1 MMIFGAISNSWQRQ
15 LPTQTLATLVA
26 EAQQRGARHIELRA
40 TCLGDCETGQG
51 DDWRP
56 LLPNLQALIDQFP
69 GLSFNLA
76 VPVPCLTEAVD
87 PQGVLFQ
94 AALTGAICVGR
105 QQAHLR
111 IVDGGYFDHAWET
124 PEDIPAT
131 ALGLADLAHEAARQ
145 QVVLSIENVS
155 QPLHSMAMLVKCAG
169 DRLSPVEGD
178 NLGLC
183 LDLTNQLR
191 AYPDSNPLSE
201 LAAISPSMIKMMH
214 IKQTRE
220 LRPYPTVDTGDLD
233 CLQML
238 KILQE
243 MSYEGPL
250 VFEIPPHEQAL
261 ENLTSSFNFVRQ

>member
-15 LPTQTLATLVA
+15 LPTQPLATLVA

-56 LLPNLQALIDQFP
+56 HLPNLRALVDQFP
-69 GLSFNLA
+69 ALSFNLA
-76 VPVPCLTEAVD
+76 VPVPCLTQAVD
-87 PQGVLFQ
+87 PQGGLFE
-94 AALTGAICVGR
+94 AALAGAICVGR
-105 QQAHLR
+105 EQAHLR
-111 IVDGGYFDHAWET
+111 IVDGGHFDHAWET
-124 PEDIPAT
+124 PEDIPT
-131 ALGLADLAHEAARQ
+131 AAWCLLDLAREAARQ
-145 QVVLSIENVS
+145 QVILSIENVS
-155 QPLHSMAMLVKCAG
+155 QPLHSMAMLVQHVG
-169 DRLSPVEGD
+169 DRLLPDAGN

-191 AYPDSNPLSE
+191 AYPDSNPLAE
-201 LAAISPSMIKMMH
+201 LAAISPGRIKMMH
-214 IKQTRE
+214 IKQTRA

-238 KILQE
+238 KILQD
-243 MSYEGPL
+243 MPYEGPL

-261 ENLTSSFNFVRQ
+261 ENLTTSFDFVRQ